1 MRERRVPIVVLM
13 AWTRRSITRPLTA
26 VVLLTSGTILMVAA
40 AAAATMDLGAG
51 LFVMMFGASTVLLT
65 CATWLAS
72 KRLISSPIL
81 GLAKTVQELSAFQDC
96 SGRVTKRSNDE
107 LGLLVDNLNELLE
120 NVHERDQVGDQVRD
134 QRLREAD
141 QRLEALNAEVAK
153 RNEEL
158 RESTEKLEAA
168 TTQATSARKSKSQFT
183 ANITHELR
191 TPMNGVFGM
200 AELLLET
207 DLTPRQQ
214 KYTRAVLDSAGD
226 LLSIVNNILDY
237 SKVDAGKFER
247 VDNAPFSPKECVE
260 RVLELQAARAQQE
273 GLEVS
278 YECADDLPNAMLG
291 DGKRVRQ
298 VLTNLIGNAIKFTD
312 RGKIV
317 VRTSLVEHRPN
328 ASTIR
333 FEVADTGIGI
343 PSYLHKDIF
352 EGFLQADTST
362 SRQFGG
368 TGLGLAISKHLVG
381 LMGGEIGVVSRPG
394 AGSNFW
400 FTVQGEL
407 HLPEKADLDLGGV
420 RALVVAA
427 ASVTRDALR
436 DQLSA
441 CGCAAVIVPGAEEAL
456 AGLRAKVEE
465 GPPFDVVL
473 IDPQGLD
480 MPALVGEI
488 RADEASKA
496 LPLVLVS
503 TVGRDKEALA
513 KEGLDGLLTKP
524 VRQEEL
530 FSCVAAVTGRST
542 VSVPPGT
549 EAGSHVPMAVAGARI
564 LLAED
569 NRVNREVA
577 KTRLEH
583 LKCRVD
589 VVVNGVEAV
598 EAVQREEY
606 DLVLLDCEMPQLD
619 GYGATRQIRD
629 LEQQGKVKTGG
640 REGDLGHLP
649 IVALTAHTSPA
660 DRARGLESG
669 MDDYVNKP
677 FTIRQ
682 LREAIGQWVGGGVES
697 ATQPLS
703 PASAHPEGS
712 PLDES
717 LISQAA
723 LKETLELDRLSG
735 GGVFARVVRI
745 FLDETPITLEDLRT
759 AVRDGDA
766 PNIARAAHALKS
778 ASLNVG
784 AESMSVLCKELEALG
799 KSGTTDGA
807 ASLATRLDEL
817 YLAVKATLE
826 MWLEQNQRDDVAC
839 V

>member
-40 AAAATMDLGAG
+40 AAAATMDLGG
-51 LFVMMFGASTVLLT
+51 GPFVMMFGASTVLLT

-81 GLAKTVQELSAFQDC
+81 GLAKTVQELSGAQDC

-153 RNEEL
+153 RNDEL

-168 TTQATSARKSKSQFT
+168 TTQATSARQSKSQFT

-273 GLEVS
+273 GLGVS
-278 YECADDLPNAMLG
+278 YECADDLPNAILG

-362 SRQFGG
+362 ARQFGG
-368 TGLGLAISKHLVG
+368 TGLGLAISKHLVR

-394 AGSNFW
+394 VGSNFW

-480 MPALVGEI
+480 VPALVGEI
-488 RADEASKA
+488 RADEASTS

-503 TVGRDKEALA
+503 TVGRDKEALV

-542 VSVPPGT
+542 VSGPPGT
-549 EAGSHVPMAVAGARI
+549 EAGSHVPMIVAGARI

-569 NRVNREVA
+569 NRVNREIA

-598 EAVQREEY
+598 EAVQRERY

-619 GYGATRQIRD
+619 GYEATRQIRD

-640 REGDLGHLP
+640 RAGDLGHVP

-660 DRARGLESG
+660 DRVRGLESG

-677 FTIRQ
+677 FTLRQ

-697 ATQPLS
+697 ATQPPS

-712 PLDES
+712 LLDGS

-735 GGVFARVVRI
+735 GGVFARVVRM

-766 PNIARAAHALKS
+766 ANIARAAHALKS

>member
-1 MRERRVPIVVLM
+1 
-13 AWTRRSITRPLTA
+13 
-26 VVLLTSGTILMVAA
+26 
-40 AAAATMDLGAG
+40 
-51 LFVMMFGASTVLLT
+51 
-65 CATWLAS
+65 
-72 KRLISSPIL
+72 
-81 GLAKTVQELSAFQDC
+81 
-96 SGRVTKRSNDE
+96 
-107 LGLLVDNLNELLE
+107 
-120 NVHERDQVGDQVRD
+120 
-134 QRLREAD
+134 
-141 QRLEALNAEVAK
+141 
-153 RNEEL
+153 
-158 RESTEKLEAA
+158 
-168 TTQATSARKSKSQFT
+168 
-183 ANITHELR
+183 
-191 TPMNGVFGM
+191 MNGVFGM

-247 VDNAPFSPKECVE
+247 VDNEPFSPKECVE

-273 GLEVS
+273 DLELS
-278 YECADDLPNAMLG
+278 YQCADDLPNAMLG

-362 SRQFGG
+362 ARQFGG

-427 ASVTRDALR
+427 AGVTRDTLR

-441 CGCAAVIVPGAEEAL
+441 CGGAAVIVSGAEEAL
-456 AGLRAKVEE
+456 AELRTRMEQ
-465 GPPFDVVL
+465 GPRCDLAL

-480 MPALVGEI
+480 VPALVREI
-488 RADEASKA
+488 RADEASKS

-513 KEGLDGLLTKP
+513 KEGFDGLLTKP

-542 VSVPPGT
+542 VSCPPGT
-549 EAGSHVPMAVAGARI
+549 EAGSHDLTVVAGARI

-589 VVVNGVEAV
+589 IVVNGVEAV
-598 EAVQREEY
+598 EAVQRERY

-619 GYGATRQIRD
+619 GYAATRQIRD

-660 DRARGLESG
+660 DRARGLEGG
-669 MDDYVNKP
+669 MDDYVTKP

-682 LREAIGQWVGGGVES
+682 LREAIGQWVRGGVES
-697 ATQPLS
+697 ATPPPS
-703 PASAHPEGS
+703 PAPASGHPEGS

-735 GGVFARVVRI
+735 GGVFARVVRM

-766 PNIARAAHALKS
+766 VGIARAAHALKS

-826 MWLEQNQRDDVAC
+826 MWLEQKQRDDVAC